1 MKRIVIGISVALLM
15 FIVGFT
21 VSWFY
26 PTFTMT
32 GNVPC
37 DDSHCNYF
45 FKTTI
50 FSDPYE
56 IALYNEFTSAE
67 ESRLR
72 FEQNLKDGHVVI
84 EHKDIL
90 NEQRQKIGER
100 GIVQYSSPY
109 LLTFLTSDKAYTR
122 IFWTDGSEYWQMD
135 APTLRLA
142 LKFEE
147 SDSFQTALKINK
159 LTRPRTK

>member
-15 FIVGFT
+15 FIIGLT
-21 VSWFY
+21 ASWLY
-26 PTFTMT
+26 PTFAMT
-32 GNVPC
+32 GSIPC
-37 DDSHCNYF
+37 DTSYCIYF
-45 FKTTI
+45 FQTTI
-50 FSDPYE
+50 FSDYKE

-72 FEQNLKDGHVVI
+72 FESNLRDGEII
-84 EHKDIL
+84 EHKNIV
-90 NEQRQKIGER
+90 NEQGQKTGER
-100 GIVQYSSPY
+100 GIVQFSPPFSFY
-109 LLTFLTSDKAYTR
+109 HGRGYIR
-122 IFWTDGSEYWQMD
+122 IFWTDGSEFWQID

-159 LTRPRTK
+159 LTKPTAK